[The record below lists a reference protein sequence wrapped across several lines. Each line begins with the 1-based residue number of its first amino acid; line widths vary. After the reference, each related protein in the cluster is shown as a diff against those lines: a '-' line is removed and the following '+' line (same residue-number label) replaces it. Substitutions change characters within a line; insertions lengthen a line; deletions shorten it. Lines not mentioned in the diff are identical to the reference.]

1 MEFCLPFEEVIEM
14 KAAKESE
21 ELKRFIAES
30 KKETERMI
38 SLRRMGAPP
47 PVSLGLPN
55 LQAFSKG

>member
-1 MEFCLPFEEVIEM
+1 M

-38 SLRRMGAPP
+38 SLRRRVP
-47 PVSLGLPN
+47 
-55 LQAFSKG
+55 LQFHWVCQISKLFQEDEDGKENTVA